1 MKPFNYKA
9 EQRKKWILTTVL
21 LGSLGFNLSMN
32 PEHFNN
38 IVRNDINSGVF
49 ELAATSDE
57 AAKAETD
64 RESARFASAAER
76 KKQEAADAAKK
87 AGNAPKA
94 TVSGSGEVTPD
105 AAYKSWSDDGKKE
118 AAAKKA
124 EIDARIAAAY
134 QEYQRSRE
142 EADKMTREGT
152 LPPKVGSAG
161 NTGTSQEGTAGKP
174 QVITRTELEQMIAE
188 KSAGAATKA
197 ADEAVRKAEQRFV
210 ALLQE
215 QEKAR
220 AARNEAQ
227 LPAGS
232 QPVTAAPAG
241 TPAGGQKPATPTTET
256 GTGQAT
262 NAPVAAAPGTTPA
275 PTRDYVL
282 NNSKD
287 LCRATF
293 KKADGKV
300 VATVDKASDAM
311 PCSSKGD
318 YDLKSAFADIAALG
332 EELKAKLTKEEDKTA
347 KAEREKEEKKEKIAA
362 LKEKYEG
369 LVKSNCSKK
378 GMEYTDRLEC
388 VQNLASELSDKLD
401 DSNASK
407 LLMKSFLGKY
417 VIPRIKEGMVA
428 QTITYDAWGRPVDNY
443 DNQQKL
449 VAANDSAM
457 YLLEHLNSDNSDSWV
472 VQQLAQTRNAG
483 YNAQIGYARDMYLQA
498 QEDKKDP
505 MRFQLGV
512 IKENI
517 AKVNLN
523 PFMLNGTL
531 ARDRMDWTNALN
543 SGDKGQFQNAL
554 GSSLFTPVQSLI
566 SRLPKWDTYG
576 KLDANKQDMAA
587 VALATLNID
596 SFGLSNGGLPFTP
609 GTGISGI
616 PTGLTLESRLKA
628 QDNPRT
634 NGLADIMTARGTTPG
649 SITGARGAAQ
659 KLGSPATG
667 TQYRGRT
674 AVNQ

>member
-1 MKPFNYKA
+1 MKPFNFSP
-9 EQRKKWILTTVL
+9 EQKKKWVLTTVL
-21 LGSLGFNLSMN
+21 LGSLGFTLSMN
-32 PEHFNN
+32 PEHYNN
-38 IVRNDINSGVF
+38 IVRNDINAGVF
-49 ELAATSDE
+49 ELALSQDPSD
-57 AAKAETD
+57 
-64 RESARFASAAER
+64 ARFNRKSAA
-76 KKQEAADAAKK
+76 QEAREEEAKK
-87 AGNAPKA
+87 KAAAAGKA
-94 TVSGSGEVTPD
+94 TVSGSPTDPTEAAYSTWSEDGRKEVAARDRARESSDSGPKTRPVTMQELDERMAKIAGDAIDPKLKALKDEVT
-105 AAYKSWSDDGKKE
+105 
-118 AAAKKA
+118 AK
-124 EIDARIAAAY
+124 I
-134 QEYQRSRE
+134 
-142 EADKMTREGT
+142 
-152 LPPKVGSAG
+152 
-161 NTGTSQEGTAGKP
+161 
-174 QVITRTELEQMIAE
+174 IAE
-188 KSAGAATKA
+188 MQA
-197 ADEAVRKAEQRFV
+197 
-210 ALLQE
+210 

-232 QPVTAAPAG
+232 QAAAAATTANPANG
-241 TPAGGQKPATPTTET
+241 AQKPGGTATET
-256 GTGQAT
+256 GTGQAA
-262 NAPVAAAPGTTPA
+262 APTTGAAAPAPAPA
-275 PTRDYVL
+275 PTRDFVL
-282 NNSKD
+282 NNNKD

-300 VATVDKASDAM
+300 VASVDKASDAM

-318 YDLKSAFADIAALG
+318 YDLKSAFADI
-332 EELKAKLTKEEDKTA
+332 EELAKELKGKLTKEDDKTA
-347 KAEREKEEKKEKIAA
+347 KADKEKEEKKEKIAQ

-369 LVKSNCSKK
+369 LVKSNCTKK

-401 DSNASK
+401 DSSASK
-407 LLMKSFLGKY
+407 ALMRSFLGKY

-443 DNQQKL
+443 DNQQKV

-472 VQQLAQTRNAG
+472 VQQLAQTRNSG

-517 AKVNLN
+517 AKMNLN

-531 ARDRMDWTNALN
+531 ARDRMDWTNALS
-543 SGDKGQFQNAL
+543 SGDKGQFQGAL
-554 GSSLFTPVQSLI
+554 GSALFTPVQSLI

-587 VALATLNID
+587 LALANLNID
-596 SFGLSNGGLPFTP
+596 SFGLNNGGLPFTP

-616 PTGLTLESRLKA
+616 PTGLTLESRLNA
-628 QDNPRT
+628 QNSPRT
-634 NGLADIMTARGTTPG
+634 NGLADIMTARGTSPG
-649 SITGARGAAQ
+649 SVTGARGAAQ

-674 AVNQ
+674 AINQ